1 MNEQP
6 AQESLIRTERLSK
19 TYPDGNVHALA
30 DVELSIRRAE
40 YVAIMGPSG
49 SGKSTLLNMLG
60 ALDQPDSGEV
70 YFEGQALSAHPNID
84 RYRSQCLGFVFQ
96 SFHLLPML
104 TAVENVQI
112 PMFESSL
119 RASQRRAKADELL
132 VAVGMAQ
139 RRDHLPKRMSVGERQ
154 RVAVARALAN
164 DPVLLL
170 ADEPTGNLDSA
181 SAAGVMELFDEL
193 RRGRG
198 LTIIMVT
205 HDDQL
210 ARRAER
216 IVRMKDGAIVAET

>member
-19 TYPDGNVHALA
+19 IYPDGNVHALA
-30 DVELSIRRAE
+30 DVDLSIRRGE

-70 YFEGQALSAHPNID
+70 YFEGQALSAHPNLD
-84 RYRSQCLGFVFQ
+84 RYRAQCLGFVFQ

-132 VAVGMAQ
+132 VAVGMAK

-170 ADEPTGNLDSA
+170 ADEPTGNLDSV
-181 SAAGVMELFDEL
+181 SAAGVLELFDEL

-198 LTIIMVT
+198 LTIVMVT